1 MDHLWAPWRRE
12 FVQSAG
18 KKTDAGCIF
27 CTLPAETGPEAD
39 RRNLIVARSASS
51 FAILNRYPYNNGH
64 LMVVPR
70 RHTGEYAALEAPEL
84 ADLQRLLQI
93 GLRVLEEAYHPGG
106 FNLGMNLGHDG
117 GAGIE
122 GHLHWHLV
130 PRWRGDTNFMP
141 IVGATK
147 VINELLPQTWDALQ
161 PLFQRRL
168 AG

>member
-12 FVQSAG
+12 FVENAG
-18 KKTDAGCIF
+18 KQAPGCIF
-27 CTLPAETGPEAD
+27 CRLPAESGPEAD
-39 RRNLIVARSASS
+39 RRNLIVARTASS

-64 LMVVPR
+64 LMVVPL
-70 RHTGEYAALEAPEL
+70 RHIADYAALEPAEL
-84 ADLQRLLQI
+84 ADLQSLLQTA
-93 GLRVLEEAYHPGG
+93 LRVVEEAYHPGG
-106 FNLGMNLGHDG
+106 VNLGMNLGRDG

-141 IVGATK
+141 VVGATK
-147 VINELLPQTWDALQ
+147 VINELLPQSWDTLQ
-161 PLFQRRL
+161 PLFQRLL

>member
-12 FVQSAG
+12 FVESAG
-18 KKTDAGCIF
+18 KKDDGCIF
-27 CTLPAETGPEAD
+27 CRLPAETGPEAD
-39 RRNLIVARSASS
+39 RRNLIVARTAQS

-70 RHTGEYAALEAPEL
+70 RHTEDYAGLAPPEL
-84 ADLQRLLQI
+84 ADLQGLLQI
-93 GLRVLEEAYHPGG
+93 AMRVVEEAFHPGG
-106 FNLGMNLGHDG
+106 TNLGMNLGRDG

-141 IVGATK
+141 VVGATK

-161 PLFQRRL
+161 PLFQRSL

>member
-12 FVQSAG
+12 FVESAG
-18 KKTDAGCIF
+18 KKDEGCIF
-27 CTLPAETGPEAD
+27 CRLPAETGPEAD
-39 RRNLIVARSASS
+39 RRNLVVARTGQS

-70 RHTGEYAALEAPEL
+70 RHTADYAGLAPAEL
-84 ADLQRLLQI
+84 ADLQGLLQTA
-93 GLRVLEEAYHPGG
+93 LRVVDEAYHPGG
-106 FNLGMNLGHDG
+106 VNLGMNLGRDG

-141 IVGATK
+141 VVGATK

-161 PLFQRRL
+161 PLFQRSL

>member
-12 FVQSAG
+12 FVENAG
-18 KKTDAGCIF
+18 KKDEGCIF
-27 CTLPAETGPEAD
+27 CRLPAETGPEAD
-39 RRNLIVARSASS
+39 RRNLIVARTARS

-70 RHTGEYAALEAPEL
+70 RHVADYAALDAGEL
-84 ADLQRLLQI
+84 QDLQSLLQTA
-93 GLRVLEEAYHPGG
+93 LRVVEEAYHPGG
-106 FNLGMNLGHDG
+106 ANLGMNLGRDG
-117 GAGIE
+117 GAGID

-141 IVGATK
+141 VVGVTK

-161 PLFQRRL
+161 PIFQRLL